1 MPYYRFDIDSPFPP
15 GTVIQRLRAL
25 TREMPDPHRSGAG
38 FIGKDRRG
46 ENVFV
51 GELGEGGFRLRRDIG
66 HRRNSFLPQIRG
78 HLDALPSG
86 TRVRVR
92 MRLHLFAVLFMA
104 VWLTFVGYGCFR
116 VLSDGRIQPP
126 AAWIPAGMLVVGV
139 LMPFVF
145 FYPEAIRAR
154 RILEGALDVRAHP

>member
-25 TREMPDPHRSGAG
+25 TREMPDPDPSRTGP
-38 FIGKDRRG
+38 IGKDRRG
-46 ENVFV
+46 EAVFV
-51 GELGEGGFRLRRDIG
+51 GALGEDGFRLRRDIR
-66 HRRNSFLPQIRG
+66 HRNTFRPQIRG
-78 HLDALPSG
+78 QLDALPSG
-86 TRVRVR
+86 TRIRVR

-104 VWLTFVGYGCFR
+104 AWLTFVGYGCFR

-126 AAWIPAGMLVVGV
+126 AAWIPVGMLVVGV

-154 RILEGALDVRAHP
+154 RLLERAVDVRPPL